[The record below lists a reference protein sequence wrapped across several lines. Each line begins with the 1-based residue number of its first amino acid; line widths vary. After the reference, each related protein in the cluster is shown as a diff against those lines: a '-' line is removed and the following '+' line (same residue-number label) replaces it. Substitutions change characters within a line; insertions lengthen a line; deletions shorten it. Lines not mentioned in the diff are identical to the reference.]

1 VREKGRSHY
10 GLSRTVRVLL
20 DLISIKFLLGYS
32 TRPLHFFGRLSLL
45 GVGAGSAIGIFLL
58 YEKVFLHRGIM
69 VEHGPLLF
77 VAMLLF
83 LAGIQFL
90 SVGLIGEML
99 SHTYYE
105 SQKKPIYALREIK
118 RRGPEAIAKPELR

>member
-1 VREKGRSHY
+1 VRKKGRSHY
-10 GLSRTVRVLL
+10 GLSRTIRVLL
-20 DLISIKFLLGYS
+20 DLIGIKFLLDYS
-32 TRPLHFFGRLSLL
+32 TRPLHFFGRLGLL
-45 GVGAGSAIGIFLL
+45 GVGAGSGIGFFLL
-58 YEKVFLHRGIM
+58 YEKFFLHRRIM

-99 SHTYYE
+99 SRTYYE

-118 RRGPEAIAKPELR
+118 SRRPESTI